1 MGLSFVNPHGFRFF
15 IISNAI
21 ALLML
26 SMVKSIVD
34 VLPDVDILRFIVI
47 NGLGAIIFISSLY
60 LSKDVTDSKTL
71 WFINGFTGAGLI
83 LIVYSS
89 SIEIQGAI
97 HEMAIPIIH
106 IIEVIIVVWLGNKM
120 IRDDEKERYT
130 ELTHFG
136 SSQSTKT

>member
-1 MGLSFVNPHGFRFF
+1 
-15 IISNAI
+15 
-21 ALLML
+21 ML

>member
-71 WFINGFTGAGLI
+71 WFINGFTEAGFI